1 MKHVIGQLS
10 PLTNGCLPMG
20 TNTPKFI
27 EYQYSNL
34 RESSSLLT
42 SPRYKSPPNVADSE
56 PFQNSLKSSNLP
68 AAEALSGKQDI
79 WALSFNPASTVTSG
93 PGQVPLRAPQWGYWG
108 ITSVAAKLVSHRQAY
123 KRKLGTGV
131 PWGSSGWESGLQ
143 SRGHGLTRGLG
154 SSHMPWT
161 TEPARLRAWAPQREK
176 PGERSNQDPVRPKSR
191 KRERVNKGISENSCF
206 PSADQLFLRAPA
218 LFSFLPIEK
227 VLQNR
232 QWKQKAGAP

>member
-79 WALSFNPASTVTSG
+79 
-93 PGQVPLRAPQWGYWG
+93 
-108 ITSVAAKLVSHRQAY
+108 
-123 KRKLGTGV
+123 
-131 PWGSSGWESGLQ
+131 
-143 SRGHGLTRGLG
+143 
-154 SSHMPWT
+154 
-161 TEPARLRAWAPQREK
+161 
-176 PGERSNQDPVRPKSR
+176 
-191 KRERVNKGISENSCF
+191 
-206 PSADQLFLRAPA
+206 
-218 LFSFLPIEK
+218 
-227 VLQNR
+227 
-232 QWKQKAGAP
+232 